1 MDKKILNNII
11 DAKTRYENS
20 IQSGFGKDAKKREY
34 MNTLFNHANAL
45 IAAAQAEADIGAA
58 YEAKLKE
65 KDAVIDSL
73 MAALEKK
80 SVEEKNSLAGGQPAE
95 EGTHVKKRGGAKSQA

>member
-45 IAAAQAEADIGAA
+45 IADAQEASV
-58 YEAKLKE
+58 YEAKIKE
-65 KDAVIDSL
+65 QESIIDSL
-73 MAALEKK
+73 MAALEDKNDKK
-80 SVEEKNSLAGGQPAE
+80 SEPDADEDAKPAG
-95 EGTHVKKRGGAKSQA
+95 KRSGAKSQA

>member
-45 IAAAQAEADIGAA
+45 IADAQEI
-58 YEAKLKE
+58 
-65 KDAVIDSL
+65 
-73 MAALEKK
+73 
-80 SVEEKNSLAGGQPAE
+80 
-95 EGTHVKKRGGAKSQA
+95 